1 MTDLHQAILTVL
13 DGHRGREN
21 RIGRVE
27 LLYWTNIKLGHV
39 IGNTLSIT
47 GCGDREMRAAIQELR
62 DQGHLICSSSGA
74 GGYWL
79 ADSMNEAQEMYDD
92 YHGRAMSCLV
102 TAKKIMESAQR
113 EFGGQLELR

>member
-1 MTDLHQAILTVL
+1 MDLHNAILTVL

-21 RIGRVE
+21 RIGRDV
-27 LLYWTNIKLGHV
+27 LLRFIRLRP
-39 IGNTLSIT
+39 I
-47 GCGDREMRAAIQELR
+47 CGWPTDREMRAAIQELR
-62 DQGHLICSSSGA
+62 EQGHLICSNSGA

-79 ADSMNEAQEMYDD
+79 ADNLNEAQEMYDD

-102 TAKKIMESAQR
+102 TAKKIIESAQM